1 MRVLVTGASGML
13 GLQLIIK
20 LKALKHHIIPIDL
33 KGLSDVINID
43 ICDTDAI
50 FNIFEQT
57 KPDFV
62 IHTAAQT
69 DVDKC
74 TKEPEKAFK
83 INALGTWN
91 LAAAAAKA
99 NIPIIYIST
108 DYVFDGYSKEPYTEY
123 DTPNPINVYGKSKL
137 AGEHHIKSLS
147 KKYFIV
153 RTSWIFSPYGKNFP
167 LTILDAALKH
177 KELRV
182 VSDQTGSP
190 TYASD
195 IADFLM
201 SLLDNKMYG
210 TYHFTNSGSCSWYDF
225 TKKII
230 EMAKIEGVKV
240 TPISSN
246 DWKSPAKRPLNG
258 TLRHLNLELQGKD
271 NVRSYEEALKEFIK
285 EWTIAKQ

>member
-20 LKALKHHIIPIDL
+20 LKSLKHHIIPIDL

-43 ICDTDAI
+43 ICNTEAI

-57 KPDFV
+57 KPNFV

-74 TKEPEKAFK
+74 TREPEKAFK

-99 NIPIIYIST
+99 GIPIIYIST
-108 DYVFDGYSKEPYTEY
+108 DYVFDGYSKDPYTEY
-123 DTPNPINVYGKSKL
+123 DTPNPLNIYGKSKL
-137 AGEHHIKSLS
+137 AGEQHIKSLS
-147 KKYFIV
+147 KKFFIV
-153 RTSWIFSPYGKNFP
+153 RTSWIFSPIGKNFP
-167 LTILDAALKH
+167 LTILDAALKQ
-177 KELRV
+177 KELKV
-182 VSDQTGSP
+182 VSDQIGSP

-195 IADFLM
+195 IADFLI
-201 SLLDNKMYG
+201 SLLDSQMYG
-210 TYHFTNSGSCSWYDF
+210 TYHFTNSGNCSWYDF
-225 TKKII
+225 TIKILDL
-230 EMAKIEGVKV
+230 AKIKGITV

-246 DWKSPAKRPLNG
+246 DWKSSTKRPLNG
-258 TLRHLNLELQGKD
+258 ILRHFNLELQGKD

-285 EWTIAKQ
+285 EWTIAKR